1 MTEDP
6 PPRRRRV
13 SAPAKES
20 GILRAEPA
28 KLKPDKLRTESSRRW
43 LQRQLADPYV
53 TRAKAEGW
61 RSRAA
66 YKLIELDDRWRFLRK
81 GARVADLG
89 AAPGGWSQVA
99 LARGAASVVGIDLLP
114 VDPLAGLTF
123 IQGDFLDS
131 ADVDTL
137 IAALGGQPDIVLSDM
152 AANTVGHRAT
162 DHLRTVALAEAAAEF
177 ALEHVAPGGAFCAKV
192 FQGGS
197 EGALLTRLKHGF
209 TEVRHAKPKA
219 SRPES
224 PELFVVAVGRKR
236 LGA

>member
-13 SAPAKES
+13 SALPTES
-20 GILRAEPA
+20 GVLRAEPV
-28 KLKPDKLRTESSRRW
+28 KLKPDKLRSESSRRW

-66 YKLIELDDRWRFLRK
+66 YKLMELDDRWKFLRK
-81 GARVADLG
+81 GTRVADLG

-123 IQGDFLDS
+123 IQGDFLED
-131 ADVDTL
+131 ADVAKL
-137 IAALGGQPDIVLSDM
+137 IAALGGPPDIVLSDM

-177 ALEHVAPGGAFCAKV
+177 ALNHVAPGGAFCAKV

-197 EGALLTRLKHGF
+197 ENALLTRLKHGF

-219 SRPES
+219 SRQES
-224 PELFVVAVGRKR
+224 PELFVVATGRKR
-236 LGA
+236 TGA

>member
-1 MTEDP
+1 MTDEP

-13 SAPAKES
+13 SAPPEGS
-20 GILRAEPA
+20 GVLRAAPA
-28 KLKPDKLRTESSRRW
+28 KLKPDKLRSESSRRW

-53 TRAKAEGW
+53 ARAKADGW

-66 YKLIELDDRWRFLRK
+66 YKLMELDDRWGFLRK

-99 LARGAASVVGIDLLP
+99 MARGAASVVGIDLLP

-123 IQGDFLDS
+123 IQGDFLDD
-131 ADVDTL
+131 ADVARL
-137 IAALGGQPDIVLSDM
+137 IAALGGPPDIVLSDM

-162 DHLRTVALAEAAAEF
+162 DHLRTVALAEAAAAF

-197 EGALLTRLKHGF
+197 EGALLARLKQGF
-209 TEVRHAKPKA
+209 AEVRHAKPKA
-219 SRPES
+219 SRQES
-224 PELFVVAVGRKR
+224 PELFVVATGRKR
-236 LGA
+236 AGP

>member
-1 MTEDP
+1 MTDEP

-13 SAPAKES
+13 SAPAEGS
-20 GILRAEPA
+20 GVLRAAPA
-28 KLKPDKLRTESSRRW
+28 KLKPDKLRSESSRRW

-53 TRAKAEGW
+53 TRAKADGW

-66 YKLIELDDRWRFLRK
+66 YKLMELDDRWGFLRK

-99 LARGAASVVGIDLLP
+99 MARGAASVVGIDLLP

-123 IQGDFLDS
+123 IQGDFLDD
-131 ADVDTL
+131 ADVARL
-137 IAALGGQPDIVLSDM
+137 IAALGGPPDIVLSDM

-162 DHLRTVALAEAAAEF
+162 DHLRTVALAEAAAAF

-197 EGALLTRLKHGF
+197 EGALLARLKQGF
-209 TEVRHAKPKA
+209 AEVRHAKPKA
-219 SRPES
+219 SRQES
-224 PELFVVAVGRKR
+224 PELFVVATGRKR
-236 LGA
+236 AGA